1 MSSHIHIIP
10 SHYSIKLGPQIP
22 WGQRRKSTHTC
33 LPHCW
38 EQLNTAPFPADPV
51 FSLGPC
57 WDVVAHRPHTFPPAP
72 AWSSHHPGT
81 ATASPAHLPVS
92 LLPPIP
98 SLSPWSAADHWY
110 RLLPNP
116 FASTALSSFP
126 RIFARITARGAALA
140 VLLGGLEGLL
150 RAKLWEGAAGLHGER
165 GGPGE
170 RHCVGY
176 ARMEVL
182 EVPVQFQEE
191 SPTAPLKGGLVLR
204 AVLVVG

>member
-1 MSSHIHIIP
+1 M
-10 SHYSIKLGPQIP
+10 LGCGGPQTSHFSPSTSLEFPSP
-22 WGQRRKSTHTC
+22 WHCHSFPCSPPC
-33 LPHCW
+33 LP
-38 EQLNTAPFPADPV
+38 PA
-51 FSLGPC
+51 
-57 WDVVAHRPHTFPPAP
+57 
-72 AWSSHHPGT
+72 
-81 ATASPAHLPVS
+81 
-92 LLPPIP
+92 PIP